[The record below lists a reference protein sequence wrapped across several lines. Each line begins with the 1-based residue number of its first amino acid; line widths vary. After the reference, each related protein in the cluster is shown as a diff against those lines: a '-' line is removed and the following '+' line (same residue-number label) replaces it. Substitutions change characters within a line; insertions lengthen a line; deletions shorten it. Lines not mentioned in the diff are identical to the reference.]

1 MLTILDPSRE
11 KILRVEIAPAFVQR
25 LLGLLGRAAQ
35 QDQALWLK
43 PCNWVHSLGM
53 RQALL
58 LFYLDS
64 EQTIL
69 RKHRLAPGRLGP
81 RVGRAVS
88 VLEVW
93 LPSWTEQ
100 VFHEGD
106 QLTFSTRPLTE
117 EV

>member
-1 MLTILDPSRE
+1 MLTLLDPSRE
-11 KILRVEIAPAFVQR
+11 KMLQIEIAQTFFQR
-25 LLGLLGRAAQ
+25 WLGLLGSAAQ
-35 QDQALWLK
+35 EGQALWLK

-64 EQTIL
+64 EQIIM
-69 RKHRLAPGRLGP
+69 RKHRLTPGRLGP

-106 QLTFSTRPLTE
+106 QLVFITRP
-117 EV
+117 